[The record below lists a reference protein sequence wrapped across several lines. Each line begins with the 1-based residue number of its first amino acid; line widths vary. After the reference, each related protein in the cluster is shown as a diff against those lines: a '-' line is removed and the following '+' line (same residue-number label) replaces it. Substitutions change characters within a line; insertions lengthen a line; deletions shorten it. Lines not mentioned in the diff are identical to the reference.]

1 MWVIPFTFADSHSD
15 SQICK
20 IPMKSLGNSFLLE
33 VRKVSLGDDGCTCID
48 CLWTGWM
55 YYNKEHLG
63 DRASRMEK
71 AVQLL
76 LKAIETDPNSGA
88 AWYLIGR
95 WVEMIVCTKHNEISC
110 SKWNTSHVQDMFSM
124 KRLLMLQLYLSKQG
138 FWYFAKKGKISR
150 DFQGQIRGKIG
161 RFRGIFAGKKSKFA
175 EQSADFRRFSRE
187 KSQNSQENRP
197 ISRDFSGKESIFE
210 GFSGANNFLRIS

>member
-95 WVEMIVCTKHNEISC
+95 WVEIIFVYTKHN
-110 SKWNTSHVQDMFSM
+110 
-124 KRLLMLQLYLSKQG
+124 
-138 FWYFAKKGKISR
+138 
-150 DFQGQIRGKIG
+150 
-161 RFRGIFAGKKSKFA
+161 
-175 EQSADFRRFSRE
+175 
-187 KSQNSQENRP
+187 
-197 ISRDFSGKESIFE
+197 
-210 GFSGANNFLRIS
+210 

>member
-110 SKWNTSHVQDMFSM
+110 SKWNTSHLQDMFSM

-138 FWYFAKKGKISR
+138 FWYFAKKKQNFAGFSGANLRKNWPISR
-150 DFQGQIRGKIG
+150 DFRGKKNQNSRINRPISGDFRGRKVKIRRKIGPFWGILAEKSQFSKDFQGQI
-161 RFRGIFAGKKSKFA
+161 
-175 EQSADFRRFSRE
+175 
-187 KSQNSQENRP
+187 
-197 ISRDFSGKESIFE
+197 IS
-210 GFSGANNFLRIS
+210 

>member
-110 SKWNTSHVQDMFSM
+110 SKWNTSHLQDMFSM

-138 FWYFAKKGKISR
+138 FWYFAKKKQNFAGFSGANSRKNWPISR
-150 DFQGQIRGKIG
+150 E
-161 RFRGIFAGKKSKFA
+161 KKSKFA
-175 EQSADFRRFSRE
+175 DQSADFRRFSRE
-187 KSQNSQENRP
+187 KSQNLQENWP

>member
-33 VRKVSLGDDGCTCID
+33 VRKVSLGDDGCTCVD

-110 SKWNTSHVQDMFSM
+110 SKWNTSHLQDMFSM

-138 FWYFAKKGKISR
+138 FWYFAKKKQNFAGFSGANLRKNWPISR
-150 DFQGQIRGKIG
+150 DFRGKKNQNSRINRPFSGDFRGRKVKIRRKIGPFRGILAEKSQFSKDFQGQI
-161 RFRGIFAGKKSKFA
+161 
-175 EQSADFRRFSRE
+175 
-187 KSQNSQENRP
+187 
-197 ISRDFSGKESIFE
+197 IS
-210 GFSGANNFLRIS
+210 

>member
-110 SKWNTSHVQDMFSM
+110 SKWNTSHLQDMFSM

-138 FWYFAKKGKISR
+138 FWYFAKKKQNFAGFSGANLRKNWPISR
-150 DFQGQIRGKIG
+150 DFRGKKNQNSRINRPISGDFHGRKVKIRRKIGPFRGILAEKSQFSKDFQGQI
-161 RFRGIFAGKKSKFA
+161 
-175 EQSADFRRFSRE
+175 
-187 KSQNSQENRP
+187 
-197 ISRDFSGKESIFE
+197 IS
-210 GFSGANNFLRIS
+210 

>member
-138 FWYFAKKGKISR
+138 FWYFAKKK
-150 DFQGQIRGKIG
+150 QN
-161 RFRGIFAGKKSKFA
+161 FAG
-175 EQSADFRRFSRE
+175 FSGA
-187 KSQNSQENRP
+187 NSRKNWP
-197 ISRDFSGKESIFE
+197 ISRDFRGKKVKIRGTIGRFQAIFAGEKSKFAGKSAHFE
-210 GFSGANNFLRIS
+210 GF

>member
-138 FWYFAKKGKISR
+138 FWYFAKKKQNFAGFSGANSWKNWPISR
-150 DFQGQIRGKIG
+150 E
-161 RFRGIFAGKKSKFA
+161 KKSKFA

>member
-15 SQICK
+15 NQICK

-110 SKWNTSHVQDMFSM
+110 SKWNTSHVKDMFSM

-138 FWYFAKKGKISR
+138 FWYFAKKKQNFAGFSGANSRKNWPISR
-150 DFQGQIRGKIG
+150 EKNQNSRINRPISGDFRGRKVKIGPFRGILAEKSQFSKDFQGQI
-161 RFRGIFAGKKSKFA
+161 
-175 EQSADFRRFSRE
+175 
-187 KSQNSQENRP
+187 
-197 ISRDFSGKESIFE
+197 IS
-210 GFSGANNFLRIS
+210 

>member
-110 SKWNTSHVQDMFSM
+110 SKWNTSHLQDMFSM

-138 FWYFAKKGKISR
+138 FWYFAKKKQNFAGFSGANLRKNWPILRDFREKKNQNSRINRPISGDFRGRKVKIRRKIGPFRGILAEKSQFSK
-150 DFQGQIRGKIG
+150 DFQGQI
-161 RFRGIFAGKKSKFA
+161 
-175 EQSADFRRFSRE
+175 
-187 KSQNSQENRP
+187 
-197 ISRDFSGKESIFE
+197 IS
-210 GFSGANNFLRIS
+210 

>member
-110 SKWNTSHVQDMFSM
+110 SKWNTSHLQDMFSM

-138 FWYFAKKGKISR
+138 FWYFAKKKQNFAGFSGANLRKNWPISR
-150 DFQGQIRGKIG
+150 DFRGKKNQNSRINRPISGDFRGRKVKIRRKIGPFRGILAEKSQFSKDFQGQI
-161 RFRGIFAGKKSKFA
+161 
-175 EQSADFRRFSRE
+175 
-187 KSQNSQENRP
+187 
-197 ISRDFSGKESIFE
+197 IS
-210 GFSGANNFLRIS
+210 

>member
-95 WVEMIVCTKHNEISC
+95 LVEMIVCTKHNEISC
-110 SKWNTSHVQDMFSM
+110 SKWNTSHLQDMFSM

-138 FWYFAKKGKISR
+138 FWYFAKKKQNFAGFSGANLRKNWPISQDFRGKKNQNSRINRPISGDFR
-150 DFQGQIRGKIG
+150 GRKVKIRRKIGPFRGILAEKSQFSKDFQGQI
-161 RFRGIFAGKKSKFA
+161 
-175 EQSADFRRFSRE
+175 
-187 KSQNSQENRP
+187 
-197 ISRDFSGKESIFE
+197 IS
-210 GFSGANNFLRIS
+210 

>member
-110 SKWNTSHVQDMFSM
+110 SKWNTSHLQDMFSM

-138 FWYFAKKGKISR
+138 FWYFAKKK
-150 DFQGQIRGKIG
+150 QN
-161 RFRGIFAGKKSKFA
+161 FAG
-175 EQSADFRRFSRE
+175 FSWANLR
-187 KSQNSQENRP
+187 KNWP
-197 ISRDFSGKESIFE
+197 ISRDFREKKIKIRGSIGRFQAIFTGEKSKFAGKLAHFE
-210 GFSGANNFLRIS
+210 GF

>member
-95 WVEMIVCTKHNEISC
+95 WVEVIVCTKHNEISC

-138 FWYFAKKGKISR
+138 FWYFAKKKQNFAGLSGANSRKNWPISR
-150 DFQGQIRGKIG
+150 DFHGKKNQNSRINRPISGDFRGRKVKIRRKIGPFRGILAEKSQFSKDFQGQI
-161 RFRGIFAGKKSKFA
+161 
-175 EQSADFRRFSRE
+175 
-187 KSQNSQENRP
+187 
-197 ISRDFSGKESIFE
+197 IS
-210 GFSGANNFLRIS
+210 

>member
-138 FWYFAKKGKISR
+138 FWYFAKKKQNFAGFSGANSWKNWPISRDFRGKKNQNSWINRPISGDFRGRKVKIHGKIGPFRGILAEKSQFSK
-150 DFQGQIRGKIG
+150 DFQGQI
-161 RFRGIFAGKKSKFA
+161 
-175 EQSADFRRFSRE
+175 
-187 KSQNSQENRP
+187 
-197 ISRDFSGKESIFE
+197 IS
-210 GFSGANNFLRIS
+210 